1 MAKGQYL
8 SSYQK
13 SIVNRYYQHADARVS
28 GTLQELV
35 SDLALA
41 EPAKAEK
48 LWKKA
53 GETLAKLGV
62 DPVKVQRSVGSKDV
76 KAFATLVGELLAK
89 PGDLGKK

>member
-1 MAKGQYL
+1 MAKGQFL
-8 SSYQK
+8 SSHQK

-28 GTLQELV
+28 ASLQELV

-53 GETLAKLGV
+53 TETLAKLGV
-62 DPVKVQRSVGSKDV
+62 EPAKVQRTAGARDI
-76 KAFATLVGELLAK
+76 KAFATLVGELIAR
-89 PGDLGKK
+89 PGELGKK

>member
-28 GTLQELV
+28 NALQELV

-41 EPAKAEK
+41 EPAKSDK
-48 LWKKA
+48 LWRKA
-53 GETLAKLGV
+53 GEALAKLGV
-62 DPVKVQRSVGSKDV
+62 EPAKIQRSVGAKDV
-76 KAFATLVGELLAK
+76 KAFATLVGELLAQ